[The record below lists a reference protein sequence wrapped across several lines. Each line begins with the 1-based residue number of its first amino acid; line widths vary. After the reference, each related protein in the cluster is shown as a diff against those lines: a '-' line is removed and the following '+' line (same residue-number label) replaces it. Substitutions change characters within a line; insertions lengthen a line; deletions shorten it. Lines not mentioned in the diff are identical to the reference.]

1 MEGKKVEEEEDPY
14 YTPATKESELY
25 AQLHRQ
31 GIKMIRDRDIE
42 WVNASMVY
50 AICVN
55 IYSTSEFS

>member
-1 MEGKKVEEEEDPY
+1 MEGRKLEEEEDPY

-42 WVNASMVY
+42 
-50 AICVN
+50 
-55 IYSTSEFS
+55 